1 MLFLNENCYY
11 HFTKFIQVWYI
22 LTLDMT
28 NFNIYWKY
36 STKIR
41 SDFESFTVTL
51 LCLELLLNK
60 HLIIQN
66 QWWQKHL
73 IIQHKYS
80 FNILIHSLGCWTHH
94 FGFSSLDSC
103 QISWSE
109 EQNCH
114 NILLH
119 VYMEGRSLSF

>member
-1 MLFLNENCYY
+1 
-11 HFTKFIQVWYI
+11 
-22 LTLDMT
+22 MT

-66 QWWQKHL
+66 Q
-73 IIQHKYS
+73 
-80 FNILIHSLGCWTHH
+80 
-94 FGFSSLDSC
+94 
-103 QISWSE
+103 
-109 EQNCH
+109 
-114 NILLH
+114 
-119 VYMEGRSLSF
+119 